1 MFVLI
6 FLLYQLESTFL
17 LDRFHLRWGCREILY
32 DKSADGET
40 YVSGIAMSKVIYLPW
55 IFCVVLFYVDA
66 SGGNLGFFNCR

>member
-1 MFVLI
+1 MFVHI

-55 IFCVVLFYVDA
+55 C
-66 SGGNLGFFNCR
+66 FFRYSYSFIKIN

>member
-6 FLLYQLESTFL
+6 FLLYQLESTSL

-40 YVSGIAMSKVIYLPW
+40 YVSGIAMSKVILLTM
-55 IFCVVLFYVDA
+55 VLF
-66 SGGNLGFFNCR
+66 